1 MLPDLR
7 VALRRFGAGQR
18 LAHLDR
24 SSIKAQLRR
33 FKITAV
39 TNDHIQQRFIL
50 TFAGDPIRIADK
62 LLTAAAA
69 R

>member
-1 MLPDLR
+1 MLPNLR
-7 VALRRFGAGQR
+7 VALRALGTGQR

-39 TNDHIQQRFIL
+39 TNDQIQQRF
-50 TFAGDPIRIADK
+50 T
-62 LLTAAAA
+62 
-69 R
+69 